1 MTAKKI
7 PIKYLCNCETIFE
20 NNLTQGEISLTIGEE
35 SHLGMACQTCQ
46 TSSQTGSQTSSQTC
60 LSCLYNTEQEK
71 LNIYYYIALS
81 LSTWLENTCQK

>member
-1 MTAKKI
+1 MSTWGKLYHSYDGEKNSDYC
-7 PIKYLCNCETIFE
+7 KYLCNCETIFE

-71 LNIYYYIALS
+71 LNI
-81 LSTWLENTCQK
+81 